1 MNRSVIFTEAAPPA
15 IGPYSQAIRIGQ
27 FLFTSGQIPMD
38 PATGQLVADDI
49 RTQTHQVL
57 KNITAILEK
66 AGTSLP
72 NVVKVTAFL
81 RDMNDFKAFNE
92 IYAQYLGEIKP
103 ARSAVQVARL
113 PLDVAVEIECV
124 AICP

>member
-1 MNRSVIFTEAAPPA
+1 MHRSVIFTEAAPPA
-15 IGPYSQAIRIGQ
+15 IGPYSQGIRIGQ

-38 PATGQLVADDI
+38 PATGQIVADDI
-49 RTQTHQVL
+49 RTQTDQVL
-57 KNITAILEK
+57 KNISAILEQ
-66 AGTSLP
+66 AGTSLQH
-72 NVVKVTAFL
+72 VIKVTAFL

-92 IYAQYLGEIKP
+92 VYARYLGEIKP

-124 AICP
+124 AFCP

>member
-15 IGPYSQAIRIGQ
+15 IGPYSQAIKIGQ

-38 PATGQLVADDI
+38 PATGQIVADDI

-57 KNITAILEK
+57 KNITAILDK
-66 AGTSLP
+66 AGTSLQ

-113 PLDVAVEIECV
+113 PMDVAVEIECV
-124 AICP
+124 AFCP